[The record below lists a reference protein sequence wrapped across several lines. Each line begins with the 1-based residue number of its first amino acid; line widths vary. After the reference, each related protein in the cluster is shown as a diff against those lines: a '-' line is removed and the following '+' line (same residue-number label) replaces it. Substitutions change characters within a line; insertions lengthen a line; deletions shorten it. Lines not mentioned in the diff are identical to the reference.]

1 MKKYI
6 FKRVLLLAPML
17 FVVSA
22 LIFFML
28 RLNGTDAVTS
38 YLIAS
43 GLAPSQE
50 TIAQARQNLGL
61 DLPILEQYARWIK
74 AALALDFGKSF
85 ITGRDISRDVAY
97 YLPNTLKLVGAGLLL
112 TLFVSIPLGILSAV
126 YKDKFVDNAVRVFAF
141 IGVSVPNFWL
151 GFLLIIFFCVK
162 LDLLPPFGGEGAASL
177 ILPAITIS
185 FMSIAVNTRLI
196 RANML
201 EIAGARHV
209 LYAKMRRVSKL
220 QIVLNHIFRN
230 AALPIITAIGMHLG
244 ELIGGALVIENVFA
258 YPGLGKYAVEAIATN
273 DYPVIQCFILIMAS
287 AFILAN
293 LVIDLFYA
301 YIDPRVR
308 LK

>member
-1 MKKYI
+1 
-6 FKRVLLLAPML
+6 
-17 FVVSA
+17 
-22 LIFFML
+22 
-28 RLNGTDAVTS
+28 
-38 YLIAS
+38 
-43 GLAPSQE
+43 
-50 TIAQARQNLGL
+50 
-61 DLPILEQYARWIK
+61 
-74 AALALDFGKSF
+74 
-85 ITGRDISRDVAY
+85 
-97 YLPNTLKLVGAGLLL
+97 
-112 TLFVSIPLGILSAV
+112 
-126 YKDKFVDNAVRVFAF
+126 
-141 IGVSVPNFWL
+141 
-151 GFLLIIFFCVK
+151 
-162 LDLLPPFGGEGAASL
+162 
-177 ILPAITIS
+177 
-185 FMSIAVNTRLI
+185 
-196 RANML
+196 ML

>member
-50 TIAQARQNLGL
+50 AIAQARQNLGL

-74 AALALDFGKSF
+74 GALALDFGKSF

-151 GFLLIIFFCVK
+151 GFLL
-162 LDLLPPFGGEGAASL
+162 
-177 ILPAITIS
+177 
-185 FMSIAVNTRLI
+185 R
-196 RANML
+196 
-201 EIAGARHV
+201 
-209 LYAKMRRVSKL
+209 
-220 QIVLNHIFRN
+220 
-230 AALPIITAIGMHLG
+230 
-244 ELIGGALVIENVFA
+244 
-258 YPGLGKYAVEAIATN
+258 
-273 DYPVIQCFILIMAS
+273 
-287 AFILAN
+287 
-293 LVIDLFYA
+293 
-301 YIDPRVR
+301 
-308 LK
+308 

>member
-50 TIAQARQNLGL
+50 AIAQARQNLGL

-74 AALALDFGKSF
+74 GALALDFGKSF
-85 ITGRDISRDVAY
+85 ITGRDISADVAY